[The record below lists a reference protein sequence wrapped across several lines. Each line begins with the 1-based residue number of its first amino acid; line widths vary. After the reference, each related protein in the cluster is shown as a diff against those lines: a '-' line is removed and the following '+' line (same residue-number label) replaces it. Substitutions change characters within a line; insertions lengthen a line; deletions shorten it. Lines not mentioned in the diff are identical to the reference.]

1 MLFLL
6 FICYSFCYIFDI
18 QFRYGHSIGPGEN
31 YLKGNYLKAERSRNM
46 SLKKFSIVTGDV
58 LCDPEEV
65 FEVFVDIDH
74 DNLSMAKDAYLE
86 LVSRAS

>member
-1 MLFLL
+1 
-6 FICYSFCYIFDI
+6 
-18 QFRYGHSIGPGEN
+18 
-31 YLKGNYLKAERSRNM
+31 M
-46 SLKKFSIVTGDV
+46 SLKKFSIVTGDA

-74 DNLSMAKDAYLE
+74 DNHSMAKDAYLE